1 MGRLDALEIK
11 EFIKYSAQN
20 PQPRLDFTTSSVSNN
35 FGKGNP
41 MLKEL
46 GITADCKP
54 LQIEG
59 RVLPQ
64 PIIKMGTK
72 TAPISQGAWRINQYH
87 KSVPLQNWAVLDL
100 CSFRGNE
107 IRTFVDALIQSAR
120 QKAFNIAPPEIIPFN
135 TNRFGPDM
143 VKEVLTVA
151 TQRARQAGKPLQLIL
166 CAIRQDDIY
175 RESYLYSYAVR
186 LLLTLFIN
194 NDGIQRPIFWESQFY
209 CCDRV

>member
-11 EFIKYSAQN
+11 EFIKHSAQK
-20 PQPRLDFTTSSVSNN
+20 PQDRLHFTTSSVGNN
-35 FGKGNP
+35 FGRGNP

-87 KSVPLQNWAVLDL
+87 MSVPLQNWAVLDL

-107 IRTFVDALIQSAR
+107 IRTFVDTLIQSAR
-120 QKAFNIAPPEIIPFN
+120 RKAFNIAPPEIIPFN
-135 TNRFGPDM
+135 TNGTGSFPVKVLYCVVILYCDM
-143 VKEVLTVA
+143 IRYCDVMIYIIIVIYGIVIHSNKYSDMLYCDVFK
-151 TQRARQAGKPLQLIL
+151 QIL
-166 CAIRQDDIY
+166 
-175 RESYLYSYAVR
+175 
-186 LLLTLFIN
+186 
-194 NDGIQRPIFWESQFY
+194 
-209 CCDRV
+209 